1 MRILLAPMEGVI
13 DNEMR
18 DVLTRLGGYDRCVT
32 EFIRVNDLE
41 LPEHIFFKL
50 CPELKTGGCTSV
62 GVPVYLQLLGGNA
75 LSMGRN
81 AANAQKL
88 NPQGID
94 INFGCPSKT
103 VTNSDGGSALL
114 REPERIGN
122 IVSAVRDAV
131 DPNIPVTA
139 KIRLGFSNH
148 DLLDEVVDNIV
159 EGGASELCIHART
172 REDRYKPP
180 AFWSAVKKITA
191 RISIPVII
199 NGEIWSIEDAK
210 RARLESGCQD
220 IMLGRGALTYPDL
233 ARSIQADN
241 ENISYKD
248 NSWLETVELM
258 HEYLINSQ
266 NKHRLF
272 VSNRAK
278 QWLVFL
284 QMHYQEAK
292 GLFHQIKRLKEA
304 NDVFNAL
311 EHYKKELLSG
321 HNADVNSVSST

>member
-1 MRILLAPMEGVI
+1 MEGVI

-18 DVLTRLGGYDRCVT
+18 DVLTRLGGYHRCVT
-32 EFIRVNDLE
+32 EFIRVNDLV

-50 CPELKTGGCTSV
+50 CPELKKDGCTPI

-75 LSMGRN
+75 LSMGKN
-81 AANAQKL
+81 AAMAQKL
-88 NPQGID
+88 KPKGID

-103 VTNSDGGSALL
+103 VTKSDGGSALL
-114 REPERIGN
+114 REPKRIGN
-122 IVSAVRDAV
+122 IVSAVRNAV
-131 DPNIPVTA
+131 DPVIPVTA

-148 DLLDEVVDNIV
+148 DLLEEVVDNIV
-159 EGGASELCIHART
+159 AAGASELCIHART

-180 AFWSAVKKITA
+180 AYWAAVKKISD
-191 RISIPVII
+191 RISIPIII

-210 RARLESGCQD
+210 RARFESGCDD

-233 ARSIQADN
+233 ARSIQADQHN
-241 ENISYKD
+241 KSYQD

-258 HEYLINSQ
+258 HEYLINTQ
-266 NKHRLF
+266 NKHPLF

-284 QMHYQEAK
+284 QMRYAEAK
-292 GLFHQIKRLKEA
+292 TLFQQIKRLKDA
-304 NDVFNAL
+304 QDVFKEL
-311 EHYKKELLSG
+311 ENYKKVIQPGNHAGLGNTPSI
-321 HNADVNSVSST
+321 

>member
-1 MRILLAPMEGVI
+1 MEGVI

-32 EFIRVNDLE
+32 EFIRVNDLM

-50 CPELKTGGCTSV
+50 CPELKTDGCTSV

-75 LSMGRN
+75 SSMGKN

-88 NPQGID
+88 NPKGID

-131 DPNIPVTA
+131 DPSIPVTA

-159 EGGASELCIHART
+159 EAGASELCIHART

-180 AFWSAVKKITA
+180 AYWSVVKKISD
-191 RISIPVII
+191 RIDIPVII

-210 RARLESGCQD
+210 RARNESGCSD

-233 ARSIQADN
+233 AKSIQASEQN
-241 ENISYKD
+241 VQYQD

-292 GLFHQIKRLKEA
+292 ALFHQIKRLKEA
-304 NDVFNAL
+304 SDVFDHL
-311 EHYKKELLSG
+311 ENYKKTFLD
-321 HNADVNSVSST
+321 ADQAGLGNTPST